1 MFSEKTLKTLRRWNN
16 WSVMMCL
23 VFVIGAV
30 PAMQAQE
37 PQNNPSQDAQTRRK
51 ADLHTRGKG
60 TIIAA
65 GKNTHASEHVPVTR
79 FTVEEL
85 QLDEPIEAEIAGKK
99 ADVYQAYRIT
109 VFGGPF
115 TTRAMP
121 LILKINDKTT
131 LIGVESPKLDKA
143 TFILFD
149 RSLLL
154 DSPTLTVGYGAVSV
168 ELTDKLTLGQTPN

>member
-1 MFSEKTLKTLRRWNN
+1 
-16 WSVMMCL
+16 MCL
-23 VFVIGAV
+23 FFLIGAV
-30 PAMQAQE
+30 AAAGAQE
-37 PQNNPSQDAQTRRK
+37 PQNPSKDAQTRRK
-51 ADLHTRGKG
+51 AELHTRGKG

-115 TTRAMP
+115 TTRDMP
-121 LILKINDKTT
+121 LTLKINDKTT

-154 DSPTLTVGYGAVSV
+154 EGPTLTVGYGAVNV
-168 ELTDKLTLGQTPN
+168 ELTDKLNLGQTPN